1 MNLLVHAPLCEP
13 PTESLPFRYVLS
25 CAKIDCEANILLECE
40 QGTEDMYWHF
50 MLKRGMFD
58 FISDIIIPLQE
69 KGISLDTK
77 IRKQRSTILTKYV
90 RFENQ
95 TQIISQMKDRLILL
109 P

>member
-25 CAKIDCEANILLECE
+25 CAKIDCNASVLLECE
-40 QGTEDMYWHF
+40 EGTEDMYWQF
-50 MLKRGMFD
+50 MRSRGMFD
-58 FISDIIIPLQE
+58 FISDIVWPLQE
-69 KGISLDTK
+69 KGVGLDIE
-77 IRKQRSTILTKYV
+77 IRKQRATILAKYV

-95 TQIISQMKDRLILL
+95 IEIVNQMKDRLIL

>member
-25 CAKIDCEANILLECE
+25 CAKIDCEASVLLECE
-40 QGTEDMYWHF
+40 QGTEDMYWQF
-50 MLKRGMFD
+50 MRSRGMFD
-58 FISDIIIPLQE
+58 FISDIVWPLQE
-69 KGISLDTK
+69 KGVGLDIE
-77 IRKQRSTILTKYV
+77 IRKQRATILAKYV

-95 TQIISQMKDRLILL
+95 IEIINQMKDRLIL

>member
-25 CAKIDCEANILLECE
+25 CAKIDCNASVLLECE
-40 QGTEDMYWHF
+40 QGTEDMYWQF
-50 MLKRGMFD
+50 MRSRGMFD
-58 FISDIIIPLQE
+58 FISDIVWPLQE
-69 KGISLDTK
+69 KGVGLDIE
-77 IRKQRSTILTKYV
+77 IRKQRATILAKYV

-95 TQIISQMKDRLILL
+95 IEIVNQMKDRLIL